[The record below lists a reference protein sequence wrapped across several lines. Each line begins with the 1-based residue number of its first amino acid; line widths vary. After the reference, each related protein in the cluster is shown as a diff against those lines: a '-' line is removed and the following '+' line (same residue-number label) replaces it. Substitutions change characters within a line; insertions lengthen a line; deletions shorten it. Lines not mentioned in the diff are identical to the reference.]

1 MVVIVLSTFPSAEVG
16 APIARQLVETR
27 LAACVNLIPGIRSI
41 YTWNNELCDDAEVLA
56 IIKTTAERVE
66 SVRAAIVS
74 QHPYDCPE
82 VIALDVA
89 GGHRPYLDWVLGMT
103 TEAER

>member
-1 MVVIVLSTFPSAEVG
+1 MLSTFPSARVG
-16 APIARQLVETR
+16 ADIARQLVETR

-41 YTWNNELCDDAEVLA
+41 YTWKDEVCDDAEVLG
-56 IIKTTAERVE
+56 IIKTTRERVE

-82 VIALDVA
+82 VIALDVSA
-89 GGHRPYLDWVLGMT
+89 GHQPYLDWILGMT
-103 TEAER
+103 TD